1 VLFATLAA
9 GVCIFLSVELTSLAK
24 NAIASPLFNANLML
38 LSETGY
44 FDIDASLKPR
54 LHLWSLGIEEQFYLA
69 WPLALW
75 LTPHR
80 WRRAMIAIV
89 LAGSFALN
97 VAFVKTHPQAT
108 FYLPFTRAWELLA
121 GAMLGGCR
129 RQKREAEG
137 DVRRARFHLCLGVL
151 CL

>member
-1 VLFATLAA
+1 MLFATLAA
-9 GVCIFLSVELTSLAK
+9 GVCIFLPVELTSLAK
-24 NAIASPLFNANLML
+24 NAIASALFNANLML

-44 FDIDASLKPR
+44 FDIDASLKPL

-97 VAFVKTHPQAT
+97 VAFVKTHPAGDILSSIHPRVGAT
-108 FYLPFTRAWELLA
+108 CGCNARWVSPSETRS
-121 GAMLGGCR
+121 
-129 RQKREAEG
+129 
-137 DVRRARFHLCLGVL
+137 
-151 CL
+151 